1 MNRWGVQL
9 GVVIL
14 LLFAVIAFSCGGGG
28 GGSQRIGGPAEVLP
42 LPEDQYP
49 TTGHLKLRGQLLKTP
64 QGVPSGVHVSWERV
78 TAASAVGYYLYRDD
92 ATIPSGNPEG
102 YESLR
107 VNGGDLIDQPGSGD
121 YVTFDD
127 VFDPDLDSTWYYR
140 LTVVNDTDDE
150 SDFSD
155 ELSVTIVDFE
165 FEDFDPASGTV
176 GDTVTLSGTNFGE
189 DEPTEDVVYFSGVSD
204 WVEATITDWSQTEI
218 EVTVPVGAVTGPIRV
233 EIGGLYQ
240 DSSGDYTVLAPVIDS
255 VSPGSDYAEHD
266 DITITGSRFEN
277 AQGTSIVTFNGTQV
291 DSYVSWSDTEVVVKV
306 PDDATTGNVKVKV
319 GANESN
325 GVSFT
330 VLPHIDSLDPDGGVV
345 GDSFDVLGTGFG
357 TTQGASTVTLSGVG
371 LSVSSWGNRTITVT
385 VAETVSGNVVVTAG
399 GNASNGVFFDVSPQ
413 VSSFSPTRSWVGEEV
428 TISGTGFGSTQGSNK
443 VYFYNDVE
451 VTTYVS
457 WSATQIKVEIPVGA
471 ATGTITVEVDGDD
484 SVSDDPIL
492 IVLAPPNLDDLVQF

>member
-28 GGSQRIGGPAEVLP
+28 GSSQRLGGPSDVVP

-49 TTGHLKLRGQLLKTP
+49 TTGHIKLRGQLLKTP
-64 QGVPSGVHVSWERV
+64 QGVPSGVRVTWERV

-92 ATIPSGNPEG
+92 ESIPDGDPEG

-107 VNGGDLIDQPGSGD
+107 VNGGDMIDQPGSGAS
-121 YVTFDD
+121 VSFDD
-127 VFDPDLDSTWYYR
+127 VFDPDLDSEWYYR

-150 SDFSD
+150 SDFSNQ
-155 ELSVTIVDFE
+155 LSVTIVDFD
-165 FEDFDPASGTV
+165 FTGFDPTSGTV

-189 DEPTEDVVYFSGVSD
+189 DEPTEDVVYFTGASD
-204 WVEATITDWSQTEI
+204 WVEATITDWTQTDVD
-218 EVTVPVGAVTGPIRV
+218 VTVPVGAMTGPIRM

-240 DSSGDYTVLAPVIDS
+240 NSGGDYTVLAPVADSID
-255 VSPGSDYAEHD
+255 PAEDYAEHN
-266 DITITGSRFEN
+266 DITITGSRFEA
-277 AQGTSIVTFNGTQV
+277 AQGTSIVTFNGVEV
-291 DSYVSWSDTEVVVKV
+291 DTYVSWSDTEVVVKV
-306 PDDATTGNVKVKV
+306 PDNATTGDVKVKV

-345 GDSFDVLGTGFG
+345 GDSFDVIGTGFG
-357 TTQGASTVTLSGVG
+357 TTQGASTVTLSGDTC
-371 LSVSSWGNRTITVT
+371 SVSNWGNLSITVT
-385 VAETVSGNVVVTAG
+385 VPETESGNVVVTAG

-413 VSSFSPTRSWVGEEV
+413 VSGFSPTRSWVGQEV
-428 TISGTGFGSTQGSNK
+428 TISGTGFGPSQGSNK
-443 VYFYNDVE
+443 VYFYDGVE
-451 VTTYVS
+451 VTTYVTWGS
-457 WSATQIKVEIPVGA
+457 NEIVVEIPAGA
-471 ATGTITVEVDGDD
+471 GTGTITVEVDGDD

-492 IVLAPPNLDDLVQF
+492 IVLAPPNLDDVEQF